1 MMLLIWVLA
10 ALLFV
15 AVVHIAALHLT
26 HWLGR
31 RGGLTI
37 HFEMEDKDDE

>member
-1 MMLLIWVLA
+1 MMLLTWVLT

-26 HWLGR
+26 HWLER

-37 HFEMEDKDDE
+37 RFEMEDEDDA